1 MGLVMVQWGFAVAW
15 LGLETRSGI
24 PEVRKGRKRIRSGIP
39 KVRKG
44 RKGICSGIPKVRK
57 GRKGI
62 RGGIPTI
69 RRKGKGICYDKYKRR
84 STEEY

>member
-1 MGLVMVQWGFAVAW
+1 MVQWGFAVAW

-24 PEVRKGRKRIRSGIP
+24 PKVRKRRKGIRSGIP
-39 KVRKG
+39 EVRK
-44 RKGICSGIPKVRK
+44 R
-57 GRKGI
+57 RKGI

-69 RRKGKGICYDKYKRR
+69 RRKGKGIRYDKYKRR